1 MLKSEQERKEINDY
15 FKILEQVSKTSQ
27 ESDGKREEFISL
39 QEERIKR
46 ADPSEMENEIKK
58 LEEAKK
64 QLEFLKDM
72 DKKR

>member
-1 MLKSEQERKEINDY
+1 MQRKEKLLKSEQERKEINDY
-15 FKILEQVSKTSQ
+15 FKILEQASKTSQ
-27 ESDGKREEFISL
+27 ETDGKREEFISL

-64 QLEFLKDM
+64 TA
-72 DKKR
+72 